1 MRRRDLLGLS
11 TTGILGLPGC
21 TSLRSPA
28 CDRYGS
34 DAPEEGASGNDTP
47 ASDPCEDVQLPT
59 DLTLRNK
66 RDDTVTLSVT
76 VTYRERDCEEVV
88 YDRSFE
94 VGSERTVQ
102 RFFRNFLRR
111 GEDLPGSYYLAAQI
125 GFWKHRKE
133 ISTNY
138 PQIQTLHV
146 TITGGID
153 RVHITQGHVDVSRD
167 LREQYA
173 DCYWEG

>member
-1 MRRRDLLGLS
+1 MP
-11 TTGILGLPGC
+11 GILGVPGC
-21 TSLRSPA
+21 TSIRSPA
-28 CDRYGS
+28 CDRYGA
-34 DAPEEGASGNDTP
+34 DAPDGAPSGNDTP
-47 ASDPCEDVQLPT
+47 ASDPCEDVQLPP
-59 DLTLRNK
+59 DLTLRNE

-88 YDRSFE
+88 HERSYE

-102 RFFRNFLRR
+102 RFFTDFLRR

-125 GFWKHRKE
+125 GFWKHREE
-133 ISTNY
+133 ISTDH
-138 PQIQTLHV
+138 PEIRTVQL

-153 RVHITQGHVDVSRD
+153 RVQISQLHEDVGRD
-167 LREQYA
+167 LRAQYA